1 MTSDELQ
8 FNLNDTSDGDW
19 SATDGDG
26 EYARCAKTALAAGEM
41 QRVPIGIDTK
51 GRLIS
56 AITTNLNCTT

>member
-26 EYARCAKTALAAGEM
+26 EYARCAKTAL
-41 QRVPIGIDTK
+41 QRVANGIDTK

-56 AITTNLNCTT
+56 AITTNLMYYLIS